1 MSDDGDDLAALIGQR
16 FKAATT
22 VPERRAREARS
33 ISRSARGRHGKGRV
47 KTEQLNMRVSP
58 AFKKLVA
65 GLAHDRGVS
74 IVELIELAVEQ
85 MQGAPH
91 EAAP

>member
-1 MSDDGDDLAALIGQR
+1 MNDDGDDFAALIGR
-16 FKAATT
+16 KFHASTT
-22 VPERRAREARS
+22 VPERRARENKS
-33 ISRSARGRHGKGRV
+33 MSRGARGRAGKGRV

-65 GLAHDRGVS
+65 GLAYDRGLS

-85 MQGAPH
+85 MKGDGSQ
-91 EAAP
+91 